1 MPFAGLG
8 STESLD
14 ELWVGCWLG
23 QRWVVIVEE
32 WKVGGGTVIMVA
44 MLSEFVVCI
53 DSYVHFTENE
63 VILVNENDVATNPG
77 SGK

>member
-8 STESLD
+8 RTVGLD
-14 ELWVGCWLG
+14 ELWVGCGLG
-23 QRWVVIVEE
+23 RRWVVIQEE
-32 WKVGGGTVIMVA
+32 WEVGGGTVIMVA
-44 MLSEFVVCI
+44 MLSEFEVCI

-63 VILVNENDVATNPG
+63 VILVNENDVATNPR